1 MSKCLSNNL
10 SGTQNAQPAIL
21 TAKDLLAHAM
31 TPIYRVIN
39 GLLVLTV
46 FMVVG
51 LWLSGNGTNAGAFDL
66 ARILVP
72 DEARHIVWNNGFGML
87 NQYQD
92 STEVVAAPSS
102 DTEIAAVIYGKAKT
116 ASAAGSTGHAGLLS
130 AKQQTVALLMPSVAQ
145 LQVKSISHLSDRIP
159 SSKMD
164 PQALDTN
171 LMGSIQNQRA
181 VADFF
186 EKKYNL
192 ERAKIE
198 EYVSNTILIAKEVNI
213 DPVLLLAVISVE
225 SNFNPNTKS
234 HAGAEG
240 LMQVMTSVHKDKY
253 ALFGGTSEA
262 VKPEVNI
269 RVGAYILKYLI
280 ATAGSL
286 RNGLKYYVGAANAE
300 HDGGYAD
307 KVMAERN
314 RIIGLCQNRSPNRL
328 TLNGKDL
335 RS

>member
-1 MSKCLSNNL
+1 MQDQQS
-10 SGTQNAQPAIL
+10 AIL
-21 TAKDLLAHAM
+21 ATKDLLTHAM
-31 TPIYRVIN
+31 APVYRVIN
-39 GLLVLTV
+39 GILVVSV

-72 DEARHIVWNNGFGML
+72 DEARHIVWSNGFGML
-87 NQYQD
+87 EQYKTAND
-92 STEVVAAPSS
+92 SSTQIADS
-102 DTEIAAVIYGKAKT
+102 EIAAVIYNKSNSH
-116 ASAAGSTGHAGLLS
+116 SAGFTS

-145 LQVKSISHLSDRIP
+145 MQVKSISHLADRIP
-159 SSKMD
+159 TSKID
-164 PQALDTN
+164 PQALDGN

-186 EKKYNL
+186 EKKYKL
-192 ERAKIE
+192 DRAKIE

-213 DPVLLLAVISVE
+213 DPVLLLAVISIE

-253 ALFGGTSEA
+253 ALYGGTPEA

-300 HDGGYAD
+300 DDGGYAD

-314 RIIGLCQNRSPNRL
+314 RIISLCQTRPANRL
-328 TLNGKDL
+328 TSNVKDV

>member
-1 MSKCLSNNL
+1 M
-10 SGTQNAQPAIL
+10 QNSQTTML
-21 TAKDLLAHAM
+21 TAKELLAHAM
-31 TPIYRVIN
+31 APVYRVIN
-39 GLLVLTV
+39 GLLVVTV

-51 LWLSGNGTNAGAFDL
+51 LWLSGNGTNAGPFDL
-66 ARILVP
+66 ARVLVP
-72 DEARHIVWNNGFGML
+72 DEARNMVWSNGFGML
-87 NQYQD
+87 NQYKE
-92 STEVVAAPSS
+92 SHEESGAHIA
-102 DTEIAAVIYGKAKT
+102 DTEIAAVIYNKSKAP
-116 ASAAGSTGHAGLLS
+116 AVTGLTS

-145 LQVKSISHLSDRIP
+145 MQVKSISHLSDRIP
-159 SSKMD
+159 ASKID
-164 PQALDTN
+164 PQALDSN
-171 LMGSIQNQRA
+171 LMGSLQNQRA

-192 ERAKIE
+192 DRAKIE

-253 ALFGGTSEA
+253 AIFGGTSEA
-262 VKPEVNI
+262 AKPEVNI

-300 HDGGYAD
+300 DDGGYAE
-307 KVMAERN
+307 KVIAERN
-314 RIIGLCQNRSPNRL
+314 RLIGLCQNRSSNRL

>member
-1 MSKCLSNNL
+1 MSKCLTNNL
-10 SGTQNAQPAIL
+10 SKAR
-21 TAKDLLAHAM
+21 DLLAHAM
-31 TPIYRVIN
+31 TPVYRVIN
-39 GLLVLTV
+39 GVLVVAV

-72 DEARHIVWNNGFGML
+72 DEARHIVWSNGFGML
-87 NQYQD
+87 EQYKAAND
-92 STEVVAAPSS
+92 SPTQMADS
-102 DTEIAAVIYGKAKT
+102 EIAAVLYSRSNSIPT
-116 ASAAGSTGHAGLLS
+116 DLNS
-130 AKQQTVALLMPSVAQ
+130 AKQQTVALLMPSVSQ
-145 LQVKSISHLSDRIP
+145 IQVKSISHLADRIP
-159 SSKMD
+159 TSRID
-164 PQALDTN
+164 PEALDSN

-186 EKKYNL
+186 EKKYKL
-192 ERAKIE
+192 DRAKIE

-225 SNFNPNTKS
+225 SNFNPNIKS

-240 LMQVMTSVHKDKY
+240 LMQVMTSVHRDKY
-253 ALFGGTSEA
+253 AHFGGTSDA

-280 ATAGSL
+280 ATGGSL
-286 RNGLKYYVGAANAE
+286 RNGLKFYVGAGNAE
-300 HDGGYAD
+300 DDGGYGD

-314 RIIGLCQNRSPNRL
+314 RIISLCQDRSNHRV
-328 TLNGKDL
+328 TSNGKNL

>member
-1 MSKCLSNNL
+1 MNKYATDNL
-10 SGTQNAQPAIL
+10 SEVQQSPSAMLVAI
-21 TAKDLLAHAM
+21 DLLSHAM
-31 TPIYRVIN
+31 APVYRVIN

-72 DEARHIVWNNGFGML
+72 DEARHIVWSNGFGML
-87 NQYQD
+87 DQYK
-92 STEVVAAPSS
+92 TENIATAS
-102 DTEIAAVIYGKAKT
+102 DTDIASVIYQKSGQNT
-116 ASAAGSTGHAGLLS
+116 SGLASV
-130 AKQQTVALLMPSVAQ
+130 KQQTIALLMPSVAQ
-145 LQVKSISHLSDRIP
+145 VQVKSISHLADRIP
-159 SSKMD
+159 TSKID
-164 PQALDTN
+164 PQALDSN

-186 EKKYNL
+186 EKKYSLDRN
-192 ERAKIE
+192 KIE

-213 DPVLLLAVISVE
+213 DPVLLLAVISIE

-234 HAGAEG
+234 QAGAEG
-240 LMQVMTSVHKDKY
+240 LMQVMTSVHREKY
-253 ALFGGTSEA
+253 DLYGGTQQA

-300 HDGGYAD
+300 DDGGYAD
-307 KVMAERN
+307 KVLAERN
-314 RIIGLCQNRSPNRL
+314 RLISLCQTKSLNRL
-328 TLNGKDL
+328 TLNEKSL

>member
-1 MSKCLSNNL
+1 M
-10 SGTQNAQPAIL
+10 QEVQPAIPA
-21 TAKDLLAHAM
+21 AKELLAHAM
-31 TPIYRVIN
+31 APIYRVIN
-39 GLLVLTV
+39 GILILAV
-46 FMVVG
+46 FMIVG
-51 LWLSGNGTNAGAFDL
+51 LWLSGNGTNAGPFDL
-66 ARILVP
+66 ARVLVP
-72 DEARHIVWNNGFGML
+72 DEARHIVWSNGFGML
-87 NQYQD
+87 EQYNASNEAANQ
-92 STEVVAAPSS
+92 TV
-102 DTEIAAVIYGKAKT
+102 DTGIAAVVYNKP
-116 ASAAGSTGHAGLLS
+116 SAASTGLSS

-145 LQVKSISHLSDRIP
+145 LQVKSISHLADRIP

-164 PQALDTN
+164 PQALDSN

-181 VADFF
+181 IADFY
-186 EKKYNL
+186 EKKYKL
-192 ERAKIE
+192 DRAKIE

-213 DPVLLLAVISVE
+213 DPVLLLAVIAVE

-234 HAGAEG
+234 QAGAEG

-253 ALFGGTSEA
+253 ALYGGTTEA

-300 HDGGYAD
+300 DDGGYAD
-307 KVMAERN
+307 KVIAERN
-314 RIIGLCQNRSPNRL
+314 RLISLCQTRSGNRL

>member
-1 MSKCLSNNL
+1 MLV
-10 SGTQNAQPAIL
+10 
-21 TAKDLLAHAM
+21 AKELLAHAM
-31 TPIYRVIN
+31 APVYRVIN
-39 GLLVLTV
+39 GLLVVTV

-72 DEARHIVWNNGFGML
+72 DEARHMVWSNGFGML
-87 NQYQD
+87 NQYKD
-92 STEVVAAPSS
+92 ANDVSAAPAA
-102 DTEIAAVIYGKAKT
+102 DTEIAAVIYNKSKLPAT
-116 ASAAGSTGHAGLLS
+116 TGLAS

-145 LQVKSISHLSDRIP
+145 MQVKSISHLSDRIP
-159 SSKMD
+159 SSKID
-164 PQALDTN
+164 PQALDSN
-171 LMGSIQNQRA
+171 LMGSLQNQRA

-186 EKKYNL
+186 EKKYSL
-192 ERAKIE
+192 DRSKIE

-253 ALFGGTSEA
+253 AIFGGTSEA
-262 VKPEVNI
+262 SKPEVNI

-300 HDGGYAD
+300 DDGGYAD

-314 RIIGLCQNRSPNRL
+314 RLIGLCQNRSTNRL

>member
-1 MSKCLSNNL
+1 MSE
-10 SGTQNAQPAIL
+10 TQDQQPVVL
-21 TAKDLLAHAM
+21 VAKDLLAYAM
-31 TPIYRVIN
+31 APVYRVIN
-39 GLLVLTV
+39 GVLVVSV
-46 FMVVG
+46 FMIVG

-66 ARILVP
+66 ARVLVP
-72 DEARHIVWNNGFGML
+72 DEARHIVWSNGFGML
-87 NQYQD
+87 EQYKTAND
-92 STEVVAAPSS
+92 SSTQMADS
-102 DTEIAAVIYGKAKT
+102 EIAAVIYNKSNPVT
-116 ASAAGSTGHAGLLS
+116 TGLTS
-130 AKQQTVALLMPSVAQ
+130 AKQQTVALLTPSVAQ
-145 LQVKSISHLSDRIP
+145 MQVKSISHLADRIP
-159 SSKMD
+159 TSKID
-164 PQALDTN
+164 PQALDSN

-186 EKKYNL
+186 EKKYKL
-192 ERAKIE
+192 DRAKIE

-253 ALFGGTSEA
+253 ALYGGTTEA

-300 HDGGYAD
+300 DDGGYTD

-314 RIIGLCQNRSPNRL
+314 RLISLCQNRSTNRL

>member
-1 MSKCLSNNL
+1 MSKSFVNNSSVL
-10 SGTQNAQPAIL
+10 QIAQHPMMA
-21 TAKDLLAHAM
+21 AKVLLAQAM
-31 TPIYRVIN
+31 APAYRVVK
-39 GLLVLTV
+39 GLLVVAV
-46 FMVVG
+46 FMVVS

-72 DEARHIVWNNGFGML
+72 DEARHIVWQNGLGTSDA
-87 NQYQD
+87 NK
-92 STEVVAAPSS
+92 EVVSS
-102 DTEIAAVIYGKAKT
+102 QSADQDFL
-116 ASAAGSTGHAGLLS
+116 ASSYSNSQIDRQSGVQSIN
-130 AKQQTVALLMPSVAQ
+130 KQGVALLMPSVGHAQ
-145 LQVKSISHLSDRIP
+145 IKPISQLTDQIP
-159 SSKMD
+159 TSKID
-164 PQALDTN
+164 PQALDSN

-186 EKKYNL
+186 EKKYSLDRN
-192 ERAKIE
+192 KIE
-198 EYVSNTILIAKEVNI
+198 EYISNVVVIAKEANI

-234 HAGAEG
+234 TAGAEG

-253 ALFGGTSEA
+253 ALYGGTSDA

-280 ATAGSL
+280 ASTGSL
-286 RNGLKYYVGAANAE
+286 RNGLKFYVGAANAE
-300 HDGGYAD
+300 DDGGYAD
-307 KVMAERN
+307 KVMAERR
-314 RIIGLCQNRSPNRL
+314 RIISLCQTASSNKL

>member
-1 MSKCLSNNL
+1 MSKSFVNNSSVL
-10 SGTQNAQPAIL
+10 QIAQRPMMA
-21 TAKDLLAHAM
+21 AKDLLAQAM
-31 TPIYRVIN
+31 APAYRVVK
-39 GLLVLTV
+39 GLLVVAV
-46 FMVVG
+46 FIVVS

-72 DEARHIVWNNGFGML
+72 DEARHIVWQNGLGTSDA
-87 NQYQD
+87 NK
-92 STEVVAAPSS
+92 EVVSS
-102 DTEIAAVIYGKAKT
+102 QSADQDFL
-116 ASAAGSTGHAGLLS
+116 ASSYSNSQIDRQSGVQSIN
-130 AKQQTVALLMPSVAQ
+130 KQGVALLMPSVGHAQ
-145 LQVKSISHLSDRIP
+145 IKPISQLTDQIP
-159 SSKMD
+159 TSKID
-164 PQALDTN
+164 PQALDSN

-186 EKKYNL
+186 EKKYSLDRN
-192 ERAKIE
+192 KIE
-198 EYVSNTILIAKEVNI
+198 EYISNAVVIAKEANI

-234 HAGAEG
+234 TAGAEG

-253 ALFGGTSEA
+253 ALYGGTSDA

-280 ATAGSL
+280 ASAGSL
-286 RNGLKYYVGAANAE
+286 RNGLKFYVGAANAE
-300 HDGGYAD
+300 DDGGYAD
-307 KVMAERN
+307 KVMAERR
-314 RIIGLCQNRSPNRL
+314 RIIGLCQTASSNKL

>member
-10 SGTQNAQPAIL
+10 SKTQDAQPATLATKALL
-21 TAKDLLAHAM
+21 TQAM
-31 TPIYRVIN
+31 TPVYRVIN
-39 GLLVLTV
+39 GLLVVIV
-46 FMVVG
+46 FMAVG

-72 DEARHIVWNNGFGML
+72 EEARHIMWSNGFSML
-87 NQYQD
+87 DQYK
-92 STEVVAAPSS
+92 SANEGSVLAAS
-102 DTEIAAVIYGKAKT
+102 DTDIASVLYQK
-116 ASAAGSTGHAGLLS
+116 SGSDNVGLTS
-130 AKQQTVALLMPSVAQ
+130 AKQQTIALLMPSVAQ
-145 LQVKSISHLSDRIP
+145 LQVKSISHLADRIP
-159 SSKMD
+159 SSKID
-164 PQALDTN
+164 PQALDSN
-171 LMGSIQNQRA
+171 LMGSLQNQRA

-186 EKKYNL
+186 EKKYSL
-192 ERAKIE
+192 DRSKIE

-240 LMQVMTSVHKDKY
+240 LMQVMTSVHREKY
-253 ALFGGTSEA
+253 ALYGGTQEA

-286 RNGLKYYVGAANAE
+286 RNGLKFYVGAANAE
-300 HDGGYAD
+300 DDGGYTD

-314 RIIGLCQNRSPNRL
+314 RLISLCQTRPTNRL
-328 TLNGKDL
+328 TLNGKEA

>member
-1 MSKCLSNNL
+1 MSKCVTNNL
-10 SGTQNAQPAIL
+10 SETQDQQSVAL
-21 TAKDLLAHAM
+21 VAKDLLAYAM
-31 TPIYRVIN
+31 APVYRVIN
-39 GLLVLTV
+39 GVLVVSV
-46 FMVVG
+46 FMIVG

-66 ARILVP
+66 ARVLVP
-72 DEARHIVWNNGFGML
+72 DEARHIVWSNGFGML
-87 NQYQD
+87 EQYKTASD
-92 STEVVAAPSS
+92 SSTQMADS
-102 DTEIAAVIYGKAKT
+102 EIAAVIHNK
-116 ASAAGSTGHAGLLS
+116 SNPVSTGLSS

-145 LQVKSISHLSDRIP
+145 MQVKSISHLADRIP
-159 SSKMD
+159 TSKID
-164 PQALDTN
+164 PQALDSN

-186 EKKYNL
+186 EKKYKL
-192 ERAKIE
+192 DRAKIE

-253 ALFGGTSEA
+253 ALYGGTTEA

-300 HDGGYAD
+300 DDGGYTD

-314 RIIGLCQNRSPNRL
+314 RLISLCQNRSTNRL

>member
-10 SGTQNAQPAIL
+10 SDTQSPQPSML
-21 TAKDLLAHAM
+21 VAKELLAHAM
-31 TPIYRVIN
+31 APVYRVIN

-72 DEARHIVWNNGFGML
+72 DEARHMVWSNGFGML
-87 NQYQD
+87 NQYK
-92 STEVVAAPSS
+92 EANEVAAAPAA
-102 DTEIAAVIYGKAKT
+102 DTEIAAVIYNKSKLPAT
-116 ASAAGSTGHAGLLS
+116 TGLGS

-145 LQVKSISHLSDRIP
+145 MQVKSISHLSDRIP
-159 SSKMD
+159 TSKID
-164 PQALDTN
+164 PQALDSN
-171 LMGSIQNQRA
+171 LMGSLQNQRA

-186 EKKYNL
+186 EKKYSL
-192 ERAKIE
+192 DRSKIE

-253 ALFGGTSEA
+253 AIFGGTSEA

-300 HDGGYAD
+300 DDGGYAD

-314 RIIGLCQNRSPNRL
+314 RLISLCQNRSTNRL
-328 TLNGKDL
+328 TLNGKDI

>member
-1 MSKCLSNNL
+1 M
-10 SGTQNAQPAIL
+10 QNAQSSTL
-21 TAKDLLAHAM
+21 TANELLAHAM
-31 TPIYRVIN
+31 APVYRVIN
-39 GLLVLTV
+39 GLLVLAV

-51 LWLSGNGTNAGAFDL
+51 FWLSGNGTNAGAFDL

-72 DEARHIVWNNGFGML
+72 DEARHMVWSNGFGML
-87 NQYQD
+87 NQYKE
-92 STEVVAAPSS
+92 SNEVSAAQAA
-102 DTEIAAVIYGKAKT
+102 DTEIAAVIYGKSKIP
-116 ASAAGSTGHAGLLS
+116 ASVGLTS

-145 LQVKSISHLSDRIP
+145 MQVKSISHLSDRIP
-159 SSKMD
+159 TSKMD
-164 PQALDTN
+164 PQALDSN

-186 EKKYNL
+186 EKKYSL
-192 ERAKIE
+192 DRLKIE

-253 ALFGGTSEA
+253 AIFGGTSEA
-262 VKPEVNI
+262 AKPEVNI

-300 HDGGYAD
+300 DDGGYAD

-314 RIIGLCQNRSPNRL
+314 RLIGLCQNRSSNRL

>member
-10 SGTQNAQPAIL
+10 GDMQNTQPAVL
-21 TAKDLLAHAM
+21 AAKDLLAHAM
-31 TPIYRVIN
+31 APVYRVIN
-39 GLLVLTV
+39 GVLVVTV

-51 LWLSGNGTNAGAFDL
+51 LWLSGNGTNAGPFDL

-72 DEARHIVWNNGFGML
+72 DEARHMVWSNGFGML
-87 NQYQD
+87 DQYKSANE
-92 STEVVAAPSS
+92 STATAAPE
-102 DTEIAAVIYGKAKT
+102 TEIAAVIYNKSKASIPVT
-116 ASAAGSTGHAGLLS
+116 SGLTS

-145 LQVKSISHLSDRIP
+145 VQVKSISHLADRIP
-159 SSKMD
+159 TSKID
-164 PQALDTN
+164 PQALDSN
-171 LMGSIQNQRA
+171 LMGSIHNQRA

-186 EKKYNL
+186 EKKYSL
-192 ERAKIE
+192 DRAKIE

-213 DPVLLLAVISVE
+213 DPVLLLAVISIE

-234 HAGAEG
+234 QAGAEG
-240 LMQVMTSVHKDKY
+240 LMQVMTSVHRDKY
-253 ALFGGTSEA
+253 AVYGGTAQA

-286 RNGLKYYVGAANAE
+286 RNGLKFYVGAANAE
-300 HDGGYAD
+300 DDGGYAD

-314 RIIGLCQNRSPNRL
+314 RLIGLCQTRSVNRL

>member
-10 SGTQNAQPAIL
+10 SDTQSPQPSML
-21 TAKDLLAHAM
+21 VAKELLAHVMA
-31 TPIYRVIN
+31 PVYRVIN
-39 GLLVLTV
+39 GLLVVTV

-72 DEARHIVWNNGFGML
+72 DEARHMVWSNGFGML
-87 NQYQD
+87 NQYK
-92 STEVVAAPSS
+92 EANEVAAAPAA
-102 DTEIAAVIYGKAKT
+102 DTEIAAVIYNKSKL
-116 ASAAGSTGHAGLLS
+116 SATTGLAS

-145 LQVKSISHLSDRIP
+145 MQVKSISHLSDRIP
-159 SSKMD
+159 TSKID
-164 PQALDTN
+164 PQALDSN
-171 LMGSIQNQRA
+171 LMGSLQNQRA

-186 EKKYNL
+186 EKKYSL
-192 ERAKIE
+192 DRSKIE

-253 ALFGGTSEA
+253 AIFGGTSEA

-300 HDGGYAD
+300 DDGGYAD

-314 RIIGLCQNRSPNRL
+314 RLISLCQNRSTNRL
-328 TLNGKDL
+328 TLNGKDI

>member
-10 SGTQNAQPAIL
+10 SEMQEVQPAIPA
-21 TAKDLLAHAM
+21 AKELLAHAM
-31 TPIYRVIN
+31 APIYRVIN
-39 GLLVLTV
+39 GILILAV
-46 FMVVG
+46 FMIVG
-51 LWLSGNGTNAGAFDL
+51 LWLSGNGTNAGPFDL
-66 ARILVP
+66 ARVLVP
-72 DEARHIVWNNGFGML
+72 DEARHIVWSNGFGML
-87 NQYQD
+87 EQYNASNEAANQ
-92 STEVVAAPSS
+92 TV
-102 DTEIAAVIYGKAKT
+102 DTGIAAVVYNKP
-116 ASAAGSTGHAGLLS
+116 SAASTGLSS

-145 LQVKSISHLSDRIP
+145 LQVKSISHLADRIP

-164 PQALDTN
+164 PQALDSN

-181 VADFF
+181 IADFY
-186 EKKYNL
+186 EKKYKL
-192 ERAKIE
+192 DRAKIE

-213 DPVLLLAVISVE
+213 DPVLLLAVIAVE

-234 HAGAEG
+234 QAGAEG

-253 ALFGGTSEA
+253 ALYGGTTEA

-300 HDGGYAD
+300 DDGGYAD
-307 KVMAERN
+307 KVIAERN
-314 RIIGLCQNRSPNRL
+314 RLISLCQPRSGNRL

>member
-1 MSKCLSNNL
+1 M
-10 SGTQNAQPAIL
+10 QNAQPSLL
-21 TAKDLLAHAM
+21 TAKELLTHAM
-31 TPIYRVIN
+31 APVYRVIN
-39 GLLVLTV
+39 GLLVVTV

-66 ARILVP
+66 ARVLVP
-72 DEARHIVWNNGFGML
+72 DEARHIVWSNGFDML
-87 NQYQD
+87 SQYKE
-92 STEVVAAPSS
+92 SNEVASVSAA
-102 DTEIAAVIYGKAKT
+102 DTEIAAVIYSKSKD
-116 ASAAGSTGHAGLLS
+116 SATTSSGLAS

-145 LQVKSISHLSDRIP
+145 MQVKSISHLSDRIP
-159 SSKMD
+159 TSKID
-164 PQALDTN
+164 PQALDSN
-171 LMGSIQNQRA
+171 LMGSLQNQRA

-186 EKKYNL
+186 EKKYSL
-192 ERAKIE
+192 DRAKIE

-234 HAGAEG
+234 NAGAEG

-262 VKPEVNI
+262 AKPEVNI

-300 HDGGYAD
+300 DDGGYAD

-314 RIIGLCQNRSPNRL
+314 RLIGLCQNRSSNRL